1 MVRERTAMTRCERG
15 EAMKRDIYIYTSGA
29 ARPTCTGLKSGE
41 LCAQHVGR
49 DQVARAG
56 WLGFLL
62 LRGRHGRQTRA
73 HPKCR
78 FVPCRPQGQLL
89 FPLSLAGPF
98 QPLLQAQASSLAQR
112 VQFLEAKG
120 LTGSEIEE
128 ALRQANSSRPLP
140 SHIQQPPYGPV
151 HGPLPY
157 VPQLNPPWDWR
168 DYFVRA
174 TNTTFT
180 LGELMG

>member
-1 MVRERTAMTRCERG
+1 MVRVSPPSWQTR
-15 EAMKRDIYIYTSGA
+15 D
-29 ARPTCTGLKSGE
+29 
-41 LCAQHVGR
+41 
-49 DQVARAG
+49 
-56 WLGFLL
+56 
-62 LRGRHGRQTRA
+62 GRQTRA
-73 HPKCR
+73 HPQCR

-89 FPLSLAGPF
+89 FHLFLARPF
-98 QPLLQAQASSLAQR
+98 QPFLQAQASPLAQR

-120 LTGSEIEE
+120 LTGPEIEE
-128 ALRQANSSRPLP
+128 ALRQANASRPLP

-151 HGPLPY
+151 YGPLPY

-174 TNTTFT
+174 ALFPFT